1 MKKILLLSIIAL
13 ITTNVFSQSVESIVK
28 RVSDEI
34 CDCVGNTED
43 KSELRRKLK
52 ECSDDKINH
61 IMNNSTKAENAVLLE
76 GDNLQKVISQVE
88 SYVLTHCEIVKQS
101 IEQNLEKEVNEV
113 SENENIAPC
122 PTNFSGKQLK
132 KINKF
137 DGEIIAFNGLVTKV
151 HSAHNDKPYYEVKL
165 EGGNTIWIASLVK
178 SGFEKKGKI
187 IRILGYVSKV
197 GDDKIAKKYNKT
209 DYHVLAFCV
218 IDIDSKQ
225 MSILPGSDLQVKE
238 WMNGTIPKGEK

>member
-1 MKKILLLSIIAL
+1 MKKILLLSIITL
-13 ITTNVFSQSVESIVK
+13 STTNVFSQSVESIVK

-34 CDCVGNTED
+34 CDCVGNIEYE
-43 KSELRRKLK
+43 SEVRRKLK

-76 GDNLQKVISQVE
+76 GDNLQKVIIQVE

-101 IEQNLEKEVNEV
+101 IEQNLEREVNEV
-113 SENENIAPC
+113 SEDKNITPC
-122 PTNFSGKQLK
+122 PTNFSGKDLR
-132 KINKF
+132 KINKL
-137 DGEIIAFNGLVTKV
+137 DGEIVAFNGLVTEI

-178 SGFEKKGKI
+178 SGFEKKGNI
-187 IRILGYVSKV
+187 IRLLGYVSKV

-218 IDIDSKQ
+218 IDLYSKQ
-225 MSILPGSDLQVKE
+225 MSMLPGSEIQVKE
-238 WMNGTIPKGEK
+238 WMNGTVPKGKK